1 MSRRAFLAGLFTA
14 LVSAAPIALTVVAA
28 AQPRTASA
36 TVDQPVSVALVLA
49 VDVSTS
55 INDERFRLQREG
67 YANAF
72 RHPAILEAIR
82 NSEHRRIAVTY
93 FEWSGANHQQV
104 IVPWTIVGDAESGA
118 AVADQLTRAPR
129 PFDGWTSISAALDFA
144 VTLIDTSPYRE
155 ARRVVDVSGDGDN
168 NDGRPVVRA
177 RDAAVARGIVINGL
191 AIMTETPD
199 PGEGPLDEF
208 YRDNVVGGPG
218 AFVLVV
224 DSFDTFAYGIV
235 NKIVREVAG
244 LPLRTRLAGLDRP
257 FIRIG
262 GPGQRILPTIPNLR
276 ASLR

>member
-14 LVSAAPIALTVVAA
+14 FVALTSVAA
-28 AQPRTASA
+28 AQSPRIVSA
-36 TVDQPVSVALVLA
+36 PADQPVSVALVLA

-55 INDERFRLQREG
+55 INDERFRLQRQG
-67 YANAF
+67 YADAF
-72 RHPAILEAIR
+72 RHPAILDAIR
-82 NSEHRRIAVTY
+82 TSEHRRIAVTY
-93 FEWSGANHQQV
+93 FEWSGANHQRV
-104 IVPWTIVGDAESGA
+104 IVPWTVVSDAASGGIVAE
-118 AVADQLTRAPR
+118 QLMRAPR

-144 VTLIDTSPYRE
+144 VNLIDTGPYRE
-155 ARRVVDVSGDGDN
+155 ARRVIDVSGDGDN
-168 NDGRPVVRA
+168 NDGRSVIQA
-177 RDAAVARGIVINGL
+177 RDAAVARGIIINGL
-191 AIMTETPD
+191 AIMADAP
-199 PGEGPLDEF
+199 PAGSGPLDEF

-244 LPLRTRLAGLDRP
+244 LPVRTRLAGLDRP